1 MTMKIL
7 VTDDVSPKGV
17 ELLKSQ
23 GFEVDVTP
31 NLSEE
36 EFIKVIP
43 PYDAFIMRSLT
54 KVTAAGMD
62 AGKKL
67 KALGR
72 AGAGVDHID
81 IKAAT
86 ERGIVVCNTP
96 DSNTMAATE
105 HTCAMLLATTR
116 HIPQAHN
123 SLMSGE
129 WNRKKYTGVQLQ
141 NKTLGIIGVGRI
153 GSRVAKRMQAFE
165 MRTIGYDPYISKERA
180 RQLGVELVDLDTL
193 LKESDFITLHT
204 PLTQET
210 RGMIGPNEFAK
221 MKEGVRVVNV
231 ARGPVLDVE
240 ALAEN
245 IKSGHVADAAV
256 DVFPNEPVTLDNNPF
271 LGLDRIIIT
280 PHMGANTEEAQLAV
294 SIDAAQGVIDA
305 LNGQPVATAVN
316 MAPIPKA
323 VYEKIEPYFGL
334 VERMGFLGTYIADG
348 ALKEITV
355 EYNGE
360 LVDTETEML
369 TTTAVKGVLSP
380 ILQETVNFVNARN
393 IATARDI
400 EVKEVKSQGNKPV
413 ANAVTLTLKTEKNT
427 HTIVGTL
434 FNGNE
439 AKIIQIDDYRMD
451 FTPEGYLLLAPHNNR
466 PNMIGQISTILGE
479 AGINITGMQVG
490 KTTDTDTNIMAVAV
504 QADIS
509 NDIMIKL
516 RAIEG
521 ILEVKLIN
529 CEAGH

>member
-1 MTMKIL
+1 MTMKIFVL
-7 VTDDVSPKGV
+7 DDVSPKGV

-334 VERMGFLGTYIADG
+334 VERMGILGTYIADG

-380 ILQETVNFVNARN
+380 ILQETVNFVNTRN

>member
-17 ELLKSQ
+17 ELLRSQ

-81 IKAAT
+81 IPAAT
-86 ERGIVVCNTP
+86 ARGIVVCNTP

-129 WNRKKYTGVQLQ
+129 WNRKKFIGVQLQ
-141 NKTLGIIGVGRI
+141 NKTLGIIGLGRI

-165 MRTIGYDPYISKERA
+165 MKTIAYDPYISKERG

-210 RGMIGPNEFAK
+210 RGMIGPDEFAK
-221 MKEGVRVVNV
+221 MKDGVRLVNV
-231 ARGPVLDVE
+231 SRGPVVDVE
-240 ALAEN
+240 ALVDN
-245 IKSGHVADAAV
+245 LRSGHVADAAV
-256 DVFPNEPVTLDNNPF
+256 DVFPNEPLTLENNPF

-280 PHMGANTEEAQLAV
+280 PHMGASTEEAQLAV
-294 SIDAAQGVIDA
+294 SMDAAQGVIDA
-305 LNGQPVATAVN
+305 LKGAPVATAVN
-316 MAPIPKA
+316 MAPVPKA
-323 VYEKIEPYFGL
+323 VYAKIQPYFDL
-334 VERMGFLGTYIADG
+334 VERMGILGAYLSDG
-348 ALKEITV
+348 ALKEVSV
-355 EYNGE
+355 EYKGD
-360 LVDTETEML
+360 LVDTETELL
-369 TTTAVKGVLSP
+369 TTAALKGLLGPV
-380 ILQETVNFVNARN
+380 LQESVNFVNARN
-393 IATARDI
+393 IAKARHMQ
-400 EVKEVKSQGNKPV
+400 VKEVKNQGPSGVNTI
-413 ANAVTLTLKTEKNT
+413 TLHLETEGVN

-434 FNGNE
+434 FNGQE
-439 AKIIQIDDYRMD
+439 AKIIQVDDYRLD
-451 FTPEGYLLLAPHNNR
+451 FTPEGYLLLAPHYNR
-466 PNMIGQISTILGE
+466 PNMIGQMSTILGQ

-490 KTTDTDTNIMAVAV
+490 KTTDNDTNIMAVAV
-504 QADIS
+504 KEDIP
-509 NDIMIKL
+509 NDIMLKL

-521 ILEVKLIN
+521 ILEIKLIN
-529 CEAGH
+529 CEPSH

>member
-129 WNRKKYTGVQLQ
+129 WNREKLQ

-334 VERMGFLGTYIADG
+334 VERMGILGTYIADG

>member
-1 MTMKIL
+1 MAMKIL

-17 ELLKSQ
+17 ELLKEN

-36 EFIKVIP
+36 EFIKKIP

-54 KVTAAGMD
+54 KVTAVGMD

-81 IKAAT
+81 IAAAT

-129 WNRKKYTGVQLQ
+129 WNRKKFIGVQLQ

-165 MRTIGYDPYISKERA
+165 MRTIGYDPYISKERG

-210 RGMIGPNEFAK
+210 RNMIGPNEFAK
-221 MKEGVRVVNV
+221 MKDGVRIVNV
-231 ARGPVLDVE
+231 SRGPVLDVN

-245 IKSGHVADAAV
+245 LKSGHVADAAV
-256 DVFPNEPVTLDNNPF
+256 DVFPNEPVTLENNPF
-271 LGLDRIIIT
+271 LGLDRIVIT
-280 PHMGANTEEAQLAV
+280 PHMGASTEEAQLAV

-305 LNGQPVATAVN
+305 LKGAPVATAVN
-316 MAPIPKA
+316 MAPVPKA
-323 VYEKIEPYFGL
+323 VYAKIEPYFDL
-334 VERMGFLGTYIADG
+334 VERMGILGAYVADG
-348 ALKEITV
+348 ALQEVTV
-355 EYNGE
+355 EYTGQ
-360 LVDTETEML
+360 LVDTETDLL
-369 TTTAVKGVLSP
+369 TTGALKGLLSP
-380 ILQETVNFVNARN
+380 VLQESVNFVNARN
-393 IATARDI
+393 IAESRHI
-400 EVKEVKSQGNKPV
+400 SLKEIKVQGNVP
-413 ANAVTLTLKTEKNT
+413 AATVTIHAKTEQGE
-427 HTIVGTL
+427 HSVVGTL
-434 FNGNE
+434 FNGTE
-439 AKIIQIDDYRMD
+439 AKIIQVDEYRLD
-451 FTPEGYLLLAPHNNR
+451 FTPEGYLLLIPHYNR
-466 PNMIGQISTILGE
+466 PNMIGQISTILGQ

-490 KTTDTDTNIMAVAV
+490 KTTDNDTNIMAVAV
-504 QADIS
+504 KEDIP
-509 NDIMIKL
+509 NDIMVKL

-521 ILEVKLIN
+521 IVEIKLIN
-529 CEAGH
+529 CQAGK